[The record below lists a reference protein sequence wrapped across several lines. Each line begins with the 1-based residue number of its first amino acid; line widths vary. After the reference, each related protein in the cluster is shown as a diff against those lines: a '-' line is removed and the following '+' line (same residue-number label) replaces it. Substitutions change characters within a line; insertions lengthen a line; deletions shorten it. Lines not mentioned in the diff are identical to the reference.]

1 LTSAATSLPKSKVV
15 ENEAQRLEELQECY
29 VAFAT
34 LFAERAKQEPKPDLI
49 SMMAHSEATR
59 GMDRGRK
66 DDLIKL
72 LETAKVELADARDDE
87 LREAL
92 GILKGHVSFVYAPL
106 RGESVIRAY
115 LLVSHALSEKLLSG
129 E

>member
-1 LTSAATSLPKSKVV
+1 MARKRKD
-15 ENEAQRLEELQECY
+15 EH
-29 VAFAT
+29 
-34 LFAERAKQEPKPDLI
+34 PDL
-49 SMMAHSEATR
+49 EPLTATVL
-59 GMDRGRK
+59 
-66 DDLIKL
+66 DLIKL
-72 LETAKVELADARDDE
+72 LETAKVELADVHDDE